1 MWYEVELFGEAQMHN
16 NMVRIISKPAMK
28 IQTMVVSASAKE
40 SEINTYESFKKLM
53 AAQVEY
59 L

>member
-1 MWYEVELFGEAQMHN
+1 MHN